1 MTLNHRDSQYQLEPQ
16 AVAANGGTSLL
27 RPGSNC
33 WAVERAARVSF
44 LIDGDAYFRA
54 FRSAAAQARRR
65 IIILGWDFDSR
76 IDLCVGC
83 RSDGFPEKLG
93 EFLHAL
99 LMRRRDL
106 HIFVLPWDYHMIYL
120 REREWWLPAKLAA
133 NRRLHFYKDG
143 WHPVGASHHQK
154 VAVVDDRVA
163 FVGGLDFAQCRWDTP
178 DHRPDHP
185 ARRLFADGKPCRPF
199 HDVQM
204 AVDGGAAA
212 ALGRLAR
219 DRWKAATGWSIPNQ
233 PLSDRH
239 DPWPAGVEPDMRD
252 VPIGIARTMPTFERR
267 SEIREVERLY
277 IDALGAARRHIYL
290 ETQYL
295 TSRAIA
301 EVLERRLSEPVG
313 PEVVLVLHPN
323 SDGWLEQHTMDVLR
337 GRVLKRLRAV
347 DRYGRLGLYYPRI
360 PGLGGVCI
368 SMHAKVCIVDDEL
381 GRVGSANLSNRSM
394 GFDTECDLAVE
405 AAGDANVRAAIAA
418 FRHRLLAEHLDVEAD
433 VVARCHVE
441 EGSLIAA
448 IERLRHDGRSLEV
461 FDRQIPPEVDEWVP
475 DEDFVDPPRPYDAQL
490 VPPEQRPRAHRQMIV
505 GAVSL
510 LALLSLAAA
519 WHYTPLRNWMDLP
532 TLVER
537 VEHIDEWP
545 AAPLVA
551 VGGFVLGGL
560 LVMPVTVL
568 IAATVLTF
576 GPLQGFVYSLVG
588 MTLSAIFTFW
598 IGRLLGHNAVDRL
611 AGSRLH
617 RISRSLAERGILA
630 IVVVR
635 VVPVAPFSIINAVAG
650 ASHIR
655 AWDFFLGTV
664 IGELPGLLALSIFL
678 DQVSETVRHPGPG
691 SLALLAVTAALIIAA
706 AVGLRRWARRS
717 DADEDS

>member
-1 MTLNHRDSQYQLEPQ
+1 MASNHRAGRSRFPVEAPPS
-16 AVAANGGTSLL
+16 VPAAESTLL
-27 RPGSNC
+27 RPGHNC
-33 WAVERAARVSF
+33 WVLERASLASF
-44 LIDGDAYFRA
+44 LIDGDEYFRA
-54 FRSAAAQARRR
+54 FRSAAAEARRL
-65 IIILGWDFDSR
+65 IVILGWDFDSR

-99 LMRRRDL
+99 LIRRRDL
-106 HIFVLPWDYHMIYL
+106 HIYVLPWDYHMIYR

-133 NRRLHFYKDG
+133 HRRLHFHKDG
-143 WHPVGASHHQK
+143 WHPIGASHHQK
-154 VAVVDDRVA
+154 IVVIDDRVA

-178 DHRPDHP
+178 RHRPEHP
-185 ARRLFADGKPCRPF
+185 ARRLLSDGRPCRPF

-204 AVDGGAAA
+204 AVDGDAAA

-219 DRWKAATGWSIPNQ
+219 DRWKAATGWTIPERRD
-233 PLSDRH
+233 SDRH
-239 DPWPAGVEPDMRD
+239 DAWPAAVAPDLRD
-252 VPIGIARTMPTFERR
+252 VLVGIARTMPAFVGQREV
-267 SEIREVERLY
+267 REVERLY
-277 IDALGAARRHIYL
+277 LDALLSARRHVYI

-295 TSRAIA
+295 TSRAVA
-301 EVLERRLSEPVG
+301 EALERRLSEPEG
-313 PEVVLVLHPN
+313 PEIVLVLHPN

-337 GRVLKRLRAV
+337 GRVLKRLRSV

-360 PGLGGVCI
+360 PGLGGICI
-368 SMHAKVCIVDDEL
+368 SMHAKVCIIDDEL
-381 GRVGSANLSNRSM
+381 ARVGSANLSNRSM

-405 AAGDANVRAAIAA
+405 AAGRPDVRAAIAA
-418 FRHRLLAEHLDVEAD
+418 LRHRLLGEHLDVEPDA
-433 VVARCHVE
+433 VARCQAE
-441 EGSLIAA
+441 EGSLIGA
-448 IERLRHDGRSLEV
+448 IERLRHDGRSLET

-475 DEDFVDPPRPYDAQL
+475 DEDFVDPARPYDDQL
-490 VPPEQRPRAHRQMIV
+490 VPPEQRPRARRQLII
-505 GAVSL
+505 GAASL
-510 LALLSLAAA
+510 LALLGLAAA

-537 VEHIDEWP
+537 VEHLDEWP

-551 VGGFVLGGL
+551 VGGFLLGGL

-576 GPLQGFVYSLVG
+576 GPVQGFLYSLVG
-588 MTLSAIFTFW
+588 MTLSALLTFA

-617 RISRSLAERGILA
+617 RISRGLAKRGILA
-630 IVVVR
+630 IVLVR

-655 AWDFFLGTV
+655 AWDFFVGTV
-664 IGELPGLLALSIFL
+664 IGELPGLLALSVFL

-691 SLALLAVTAALIIAA
+691 SLALLAVTAALIVAA
-706 AVGLRRWARRS
+706 AFGLRRWAGGS
-717 DADEDS
+717 TEG